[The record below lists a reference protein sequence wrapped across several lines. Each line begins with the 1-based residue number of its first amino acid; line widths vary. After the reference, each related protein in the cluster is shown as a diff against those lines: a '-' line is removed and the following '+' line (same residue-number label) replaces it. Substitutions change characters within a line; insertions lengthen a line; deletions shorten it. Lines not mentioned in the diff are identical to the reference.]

1 MLKLFIPLIMALL
14 MSGCQTLPPQQCS
27 ATANI
32 GGQET
37 TVAIYG
43 IRKQANQTQYYAGNP
58 FNWRWVSKNNF
69 ISSTCDK

>member
-1 MLKLFIPLIMALL
+1 MIKLIIPISMALL
-14 MSGCQTLPPQQCS
+14 ISGCETLPQKQCS
-27 ATANI
+27 AIANI

-43 IRKQANQTQYYAGNP
+43 VRKQVHQTQYYAGNP
-58 FNWRWVSKNNF
+58 FGWKWVSKNNF